1 MIAMKTILSM
11 EKNVHRPVESVRAK
25 KDIMGTN
32 VCSVSKMNMLST
44 IIIPIS
50 KMFWPQLR

>member
-1 MIAMKTILSM
+1 MKTIPSM
-11 EKNVHRPVESVRAK
+11 EKDAHRIMELVSVIK
-25 KDIMGTN
+25 VTMDTN

>member
-1 MIAMKTILSM
+1 MKTILSM